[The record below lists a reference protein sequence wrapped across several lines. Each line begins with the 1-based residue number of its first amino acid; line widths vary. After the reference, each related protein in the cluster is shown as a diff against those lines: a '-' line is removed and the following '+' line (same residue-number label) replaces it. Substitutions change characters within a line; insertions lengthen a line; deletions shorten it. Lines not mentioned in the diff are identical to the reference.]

1 MRSAS
6 SRHEDYVYRG
16 GAWWISEG
24 HMTVARYGFFS
35 ASRPVQD
42 VSVRIARRVS

>member
-16 GAWWISEG
+16 GGWWISEG
-24 HMTVARYGFFS
+24 HLTVARYGFFS